1 MEIFQKNKSYF
12 LEINNIFNSN
22 IQKLI
27 LKQFKH
33 LIVFCGKGLNLILLI
48 ILNLLAKLTNKNSL
62 YIGITDRGDL
72 DDFEID
78 DSIYKI
84 PLYISEKIFQKGYF
98 AENYLISELKS
109 ISIFIKKIF

>member
-1 MEIFQKNKSYF
+1 M
-12 LEINNIFNSN
+12 
-22 IQKLI
+22 
-27 LKQFKH
+27 
-33 LIVFCGKGLNLILLI
+33 ILLI

-84 PLYISEKIFQKGYF
+84 PLNISESNIPESYF
-98 AENYLISELKS
+98 AENFLISELKS
-109 ISIFIKKIF
+109 ISYFVKNYFKDELLFFSRLRKDIFH